1 MKFLGVMC
9 VLPGASKGVNPGSR
23 AGGIRL
29 GPSRSS
35 GPETYEACAIRQTW
49 GFPGG
54 ESVDRRRALSPGHRE
69 FGRVRLGGKGVLE

>member
-1 MKFLGVMC
+1 VKFLGVMC
-9 VLPGASKGVNPGSR
+9 VLPGASKGVNPESR

-49 GFPGG
+49 GFPGANR
-54 ESVDRRRALSPGHRE
+54 SIDAVRSPRGTASSGGCGSAGRE
-69 FGRVRLGGKGVLE
+69 F